1 MFVSLFGVY
10 HSCEDV
16 TITDEG
22 LQILT
27 YARHSWP
34 LSSER
39 SLACHTY
46 CDREHLFIMVI
57 SVTLTPIA
65 ERLAVELSLTV
76 FTTKVCRGWDS
87 NTQPSVWWA
96 NALTNCNTAAV
107 NNTQQLKMHRFIEL
121 CTNTQSTAH
130 YYIKI
135 SK

>member
-1 MFVSLFGVY
+1 MFVCLFGVY

-65 ERLAVELSLTV
+65 ERLAVELPLPV
-76 FTTKVCRGWDS
+76 FTTKVSRGLDS

-96 NALTNCNTAAV
+96 NALTNCNTAG
-107 NNTQQLKMHRFIEL
+107 
-121 CTNTQSTAH
+121 
-130 YYIKI
+130 
-135 SK
+135 